1 MATIRSQMVL
11 NDGISGVL
19 RKINTALNT
28 TLNAFEQVQ
37 RASGRAVDTAQ
48 IQAARAALV
57 QANREVDEMAEGYRR
72 AAEQEEI
79 LNKGLRNGTNA
90 AGGLLGKVKGIVATL
105 AAGAGIKALLGL
117 SDKLTST
124 TARLSFLVDDGGSVD
139 ELEQKIMASAQRSRA
154 AYLDTA
160 SAIASMGANAGRAFE
175 SNDELIAFMEQV
187 NKQFVIGGATA
198 EGQSAAMLQLTQAMA
213 AGALRGEELNS
224 ILENAPGIA
233 RAIESYMGVAE
244 GSIKSYAEEGLIT
257 ADVVKNA
264 LLSVADETNAK
275 FESMPMTWA
284 QICTKMQNTA
294 LAAFEPVLTRL
305 NQVANSAQFNTVID
319 GAINGLAM
327 LASVATGVL
336 DLLINGA
343 SFVVDNW
350 SWISPIVYGLVAAF
364 IAYNAVALITNGI
377 NAAMA
382 LAEGVKAAALM
393 MSTGATF
400 AQTAA
405 QYGLNAALL
414 ACPITWIVV
423 LVIAL
428 VAAIYAACSAIA
440 KFTGIANSGFGVI
453 CGGINVVVQFFVN
466 LGLTIANIALGIW
479 NALGACA
486 QNIGIAFGNV
496 ISGVQAWFYNLLSTA
511 LTVVAGICEALNKLP
526 FVDFDYSGIT
536 NAASDYAAKAAEAS
550 GNIQD
555 FVSIGDAFNEG
566 MSTFDTWQDGWV
578 GDAFNAG
585 ANWGDGV
592 ASGISDAVGGLFD
605 MDLGAAT
612 DYGASGLGT
621 GGYGDFAMDDL
632 LGNTGQTAANTGA
645 AADALSTSTE
655 ELEYLRDIAERD
667 AINRFTTAEVRIDMT
682 GISKNNR
689 PGLENQGF
697 GRFFPFFPLYSF
709 ITSLIKP
716 SMRWAL
722 SCLICSVK
730 WAYLSRVKAAVAWP
744 RLLWM
749 VFISSPARIA
759 LTA

>member
-117 SDKLTST
+117 SDKMTST
-124 TARLSFLVDDGGSVD
+124 TARLNFLVDDGGSV
-139 ELEQKIMASAQRSRA
+139 EALEQKIMASAQRSRS

-160 SAIASMGANAGRAFE
+160 SAIASMGANAGSAFE
-175 SNDELIAFMEQV
+175 SNDELIAFMEQI

-244 GSIKSYAEEGLIT
+244 CSIKQYAEQGLIT
-257 ADVVKNA
+257 AEVVKNA
-264 LLSVADETNAK
+264 MFAAADETNAK
-275 FESMPMTWA
+275 FESMPLTWA
-284 QICTKMQNTA
+284 QIATKMQNTA
-294 LAAFEPVLTRL
+294 LAAFDPVLTRL
-305 NQVANSAQFNTVID
+305 NQVANSAQFNTVIN

-327 LASVATGVL
+327 LATVATGVL

-343 SFVVDNW
+343 AFVVDNW

-377 NAAMA
+377 N
-382 LAEGVKAAALM
+382 
-393 MSTGATF
+393 ATF

-486 QNIGIAFGNV
+486 QNIGIAFSNV

-526 FVDFDYSGIT
+526 FVEFDYSGIT

-555 FVSIGDAFNEG
+555 FVSVGDAFNEG
-566 MSTFDTWQDGWV
+566 MSTFDTWQNGWV

-612 DYGASGLGT
+612 DYGAGGLGT

-682 GISKNNR
+682 GMTNRIEGGADLDGVIST
-689 PGLENQGF
+689 LTDGF
-697 GRFFPFFPLYSF
+697 
-709 ITSLIKP
+709 TE
-716 SMRWAL
+716 AL
-722 SCLICSVK
+722 
-730 WAYLSRVKAAVAWP
+730 
-744 RLLWM
+744 
-749 VFISSPARIA
+749 
-759 LTA
+759 LTAAEGVHA

>member
-57 QANREVDEMAEGYRR
+57 EANREVDGMAEGYRR
-72 AAEQEEI
+72 AAQQEEV
-79 LNKGLRNGTNA
+79 LNKGLRNGTSA
-90 AGGLLGKVKGIVATL
+90 ADGLLGKVKGIVATL
-105 AAGAGIKALLGL
+105 AAGAGAKALLGL

-294 LAAFEPVLTRL
+294 LEAFEPVLTRL

-405 QYGLNAALL
+405 QYGLNAALA

-423 LVIAL
+423 AVIAL

-453 CGGINVVVQFFVN
+453 AGGINVVIQFFVN
-466 LGLTIANIALGIW
+466 LGLTVANIALGIW

-486 QNIGIAFGNV
+486 QNIGIAFSNV

-526 FVDFDYSGIT
+526 FVEFDYSGIT
-536 NAASDYAAKAAEAS
+536 NAASDYASKAAEAS
-550 GNIQD
+550 GNIKD
-555 FVSIGDAFNEG
+555 FVSVGDAFSEG
-566 MSTFDTWQDGWV
+566 MSTFDTWQSGWV
-578 GDAFNAG
+578 SDAFNAG

-592 ASGISDAVGGLFD
+592 ASGVSDAVSGLFD

-612 DYGASGLGT
+612 DYGAGGLGT

-667 AINRFTTAEVRIDMT
+667 AINRFTTAEVKIDMT
-682 GISKNNR
+682 GMQNRIEGGADLDGVIST
-689 PGLENQGF
+689 LTDGF
-697 GRFFPFFPLYSF
+697 
-709 ITSLIKP
+709 TE
-716 SMRWAL
+716 AL
-722 SCLICSVK
+722 
-730 WAYLSRVKAAVAWP
+730 
-744 RLLWM
+744 
-749 VFISSPARIA
+749 
-759 LTA
+759 LTAAEGVHA

>member
-1 MATIRSQMVL
+1 MVL

-57 QANREVDEMAEGYRR
+57 EANREVDDMAEGYRR
-72 AAEQEEI
+72 AAQQEEV
-79 LNKGLRNGTNA
+79 LNKGLRNGTSA
-90 AGGLLGKVKGIVATL
+90 ADGLLGKVKGIVATL
-105 AAGAGIKALLGL
+105 AAGAGAKALLGL

-305 NQVANSAQFNTVID
+305 NQVANSAQFNTVIN

-327 LASVATGVL
+327 LATVATGVL

-343 SFVVDNW
+343 AFVVDNW

-393 MSTGATF
+393 MSTEATF

-555 FVSIGDAFNEG
+555 FVSVGDAFNEG
-566 MSTFDTWQDGWV
+566 MSTFDTWQNGWV

-682 GISKNNR
+682 GMTNRIEGGADLDGVIST
-689 PGLENQGF
+689 LTDGF
-697 GRFFPFFPLYSF
+697 
-709 ITSLIKP
+709 TE
-716 SMRWAL
+716 AL
-722 SCLICSVK
+722 
-730 WAYLSRVKAAVAWP
+730 
-744 RLLWM
+744 
-749 VFISSPARIA
+749 
-759 LTA
+759 LTAAEGVHA

>member
-19 RKINTALNT
+19 MKMNRALNT
-28 TLNAFEQVQ
+28 TLNTFEQVQ
-37 RASGRAVDTAQ
+37 RASGRAVDATQ

-57 QANREVDEMAEGYRR
+57 QANNEVEQMAEGYRR
-72 AAEQEEI
+72 AAEQEEV
-79 LNKGLRNGTNA
+79 LNRGLRNGNSA

-105 AAGAGIKALLGL
+105 ASGAGLKALTGL

-124 TARLSFLVDDGGSVD
+124 TARLSFMVDDGGSVD
-139 ELEQKIMASAQRSRA
+139 ALEQKIMASAQRSRSY
-154 AYLDTA
+154 YLDTA
-160 SAIASMGANAGRAFE
+160 SAIASMGSNAGRAFGN
-175 SNDELIAFMEQV
+175 NDELIGFMELI
-187 NKQFVIGGATA
+187 NKSFVIGGASA

-224 ILENAPGIA
+224 ILENAPSIA
-233 RAIESYMGVAE
+233 RAIESYMGIAE
-244 GSIKSYAEEGLIT
+244 GSIKQYAEEGLVT
-257 ADVVKNA
+257 AGVVKNA
-264 LLSVADETNAK
+264 MFASADEINAK

-284 QICTKMQNTA
+284 QIATKMQNTA
-294 LAAFEPVLTRL
+294 LAAFDPVLTRL
-305 NQVANSAQFNTVID
+305 NQVANSAQFNTVIN

-327 LASVATGVL
+327 LATVATGVL

-343 SFVVDNW
+343 SFVVENW

-377 NAAMA
+377 NAA
-382 LAEGVKAAALM
+382 
-393 MSTGATF
+393 
-400 AQTAA
+400 
-405 QYGLNAALL
+405 LL
-414 ACPITWIVV
+414 AGPITWIVV

-496 ISGVQAWFYNLLSTA
+496 IAGVQSWFYNLLSTV

-526 FVDFDYSGIT
+526 FVEFDYSGIT

-555 FVSIGDAFNEG
+555 FVSVGDAFNEG
-566 MSTFDTWQDGWV
+566 MSTFETWQDGWA
-578 GDAFNAG
+578 GDAFDAG

-592 ASGISDAVGGLFD
+592 AAGVSDAIGGLFD

-612 DYGASGLGT
+612 DYGTGMGDLG
-621 GGYGDFAMDDL
+621 GFALDDIA
-632 LGNTGQTAANTGA
+632 GNTGETAANTGAAAANTGA
-645 AADALSTSTE
+645 AADALTATTE

-667 AINRFTTAEVRIDMT
+667 AINRFTTAEVKIDMT
-682 GISKNNR
+682 GMTNRIEGGADLDGVISV
-689 PGLENQGF
+689 LTDGF
-697 GRFFPFFPLYSF
+697 
-709 ITSLIKP
+709 TE
-716 SMRWAL
+716 AL
-722 SCLICSVK
+722 
-730 WAYLSRVKAAVAWP
+730 
-744 RLLWM
+744 
-749 VFISSPARIA
+749 
-759 LTA
+759 LTAAEGVHA

>member
-37 RASGRAVDTAQ
+37 RASGRAVDTAE

-57 QANREVDEMAEGYRR
+57 QANAQVDQMAEGYRR

-90 AGGLLGKVKGIVATL
+90 ADGLLGKVKGIVATL
-105 AAGAGIKALLGL
+105 AAGAGAKALLGL
-117 SDKLTST
+117 SDKMTST
-124 TARLSFLVDDGGSVD
+124 TARLNFIVDDGGTVD

-160 SAIASMGANAGRAFE
+160 SAIASMGANAGSAFE

-343 SFVVDNW
+343 AFVVDNW

-486 QNIGIAFGNV
+486 QNIGIAFSNV

-526 FVDFDYSGIT
+526 FVEFDYSGIT

-555 FVSIGDAFNEG
+555 FVSVGDAFNEG
-566 MSTFDTWQDGWV
+566 MSTFDTWQNGWV

-612 DYGASGLGT
+612 DYGAGGLGT

-682 GISKNNR
+682 GMTNRIEGGADLDGVIST
-689 PGLENQGF
+689 LTDGF
-697 GRFFPFFPLYSF
+697 
-709 ITSLIKP
+709 TE
-716 SMRWAL
+716 AL
-722 SCLICSVK
+722 
-730 WAYLSRVKAAVAWP
+730 
-744 RLLWM
+744 
-749 VFISSPARIA
+749 
-759 LTA
+759 LTAAEGVHA

>member
-117 SDKLTST
+117 SDKMTST
-124 TARLSFLVDDGGSVD
+124 TARLNFLVDDGGSV
-139 ELEQKIMASAQRSRA
+139 EALEQKIMASAQRSRS

-160 SAIASMGANAGRAFE
+160 SAIASMGANAGSAFE
-175 SNDELIAFMEQV
+175 SNDELIAFMEQI

-233 RAIESYMGVAE
+233 RAIESYMGIAE
-244 GSIKSYAEEGLIT
+244 GSIKQYAEQGLIT
-257 ADVVKNA
+257 AEVVKNA
-264 LLSVADETNAK
+264 MFASADEINAK

-284 QICTKMQNTA
+284 QIATKMQNTA
-294 LAAFEPVLTRL
+294 LAAFDPVLTRL
-305 NQVANSAQFNTVID
+305 NQVANSAQFNTVIN

-327 LASVATGVL
+327 LATVATGVL

-343 SFVVDNW
+343 AFVVDNW

-440 KFTGIANSGFGVI
+440 KFTGIAN
-453 CGGINVVVQFFVN
+453 
-466 LGLTIANIALGIW
+466 IALGIW

-486 QNIGIAFGNV
+486 QNIGIAFSNV

-526 FVDFDYSGIT
+526 FVEFDYSGIT

-555 FVSIGDAFNEG
+555 FVSVGDAFNEG

-578 GDAFNAG
+578 GEAFNAG

-612 DYGASGLGT
+612 DYGAGGLGT

-682 GISKNNR
+682 GMTNRIEGGADLDGVIST
-689 PGLENQGF
+689 LTDGF
-697 GRFFPFFPLYSF
+697 
-709 ITSLIKP
+709 TE
-716 SMRWAL
+716 AL
-722 SCLICSVK
+722 
-730 WAYLSRVKAAVAWP
+730 
-744 RLLWM
+744 
-749 VFISSPARIA
+749 
-759 LTA
+759 LTAAEGVHA

>member
-1 MATIRSQMVL
+1 MVL

-28 TLNAFEQVQ
+28 TLNTFEQVQ

-57 QANREVDEMAEGYRR
+57 EANREVDDMAEGYRR
-72 AAEQEEI
+72 AAQQEEV
-79 LNKGLRNGTNA
+79 LNKGLRNGTSA
-90 AGGLLGKVKGIVATL
+90 ADGLLGKVKGIVATL
-105 AAGAGIKALLGL
+105 AAGAGAKALLGL

-139 ELEQKIMASAQRSRA
+139 KLEQKIMASAQRSRA

-405 QYGLNAALL
+405 QYGLNAALA

-423 LVIAL
+423 AVIAL

-453 CGGINVVVQFFVN
+453 AGGINVVIQFFVN
-466 LGLTIANIALGIW
+466 LGLTVANIALGIW

-486 QNIGIAFGNV
+486 QNIGIAFSNV
-496 ISGVQAWFYNLLSTA
+496 ISGVQSWFYNLLSTA

-526 FVDFDYSGIT
+526 FVEFDYSGIT
-536 NAASDYAAKAAEAS
+536 NAASDYASKAAEAS
-550 GNIQD
+550 GNIKD
-555 FVSIGDAFNEG
+555 FVSVGDAFSEG
-566 MSTFDTWQDGWV
+566 MSTFDTWQSGWV
-578 GDAFNAG
+578 SDAFNAG

-592 ASGISDAVGGLFD
+592 ASGVSDAVSGLFD
-605 MDLGAAT
+605 FDLGAAT
-612 DYGASGLGT
+612 DYGTGLGT
-621 GGYGDFAMDDL
+621 GSNYGDFAMDDL

-682 GISKNNR
+682 GMTNRIEGGADLDGVIST
-689 PGLENQGF
+689 LTDGF
-697 GRFFPFFPLYSF
+697 
-709 ITSLIKP
+709 TE
-716 SMRWAL
+716 AL
-722 SCLICSVK
+722 
-730 WAYLSRVKAAVAWP
+730 
-744 RLLWM
+744 
-749 VFISSPARIA
+749 
-759 LTA
+759 LTAAEGVHA

>member
-19 RKINTALNT
+19 MKMNRALNT

-37 RASGRAVDTAQ
+37 RASGRAVDATQ

-57 QANREVDEMAEGYRR
+57 QANNEVEQMAEGYRR
-72 AAEQEEI
+72 AAEQEEV
-79 LNKGLRNGTNA
+79 LNRGLRNGNSA

-105 AAGAGIKALLGL
+105 AAGAGLKALTGL

-124 TARLSFLVDDGGSVD
+124 TARLSFMVDDGGSVD
-139 ELEQKIMASAQRSRA
+139 ALEQKIMASAQRSRSY
-154 AYLDTA
+154 YLDTA
-160 SAIASMGANAGRAFE
+160 SAIASMGSNAGRAFGN
-175 SNDELIAFMEQV
+175 NDELIGFMELI
-187 NKQFVIGGATA
+187 NKSFVIGGASA

-224 ILENAPGIA
+224 ILENAPSIA
-233 RAIESYMGVAE
+233 RAIESYMGIAE
-244 GSIKSYAEEGLIT
+244 GSIKQYAEEGLVT
-257 ADVVKNA
+257 AGVVKNA
-264 LLSVADETNAK
+264 MFASADEINAK

-284 QICTKMQNTA
+284 QIATKMQNTA
-294 LAAFEPVLTRL
+294 LAAFDPVLTRL
-305 NQVANSAQFNTVID
+305 NQVANSAQFNTVIN

-327 LASVATGVL
+327 LATVATGVL

-343 SFVVDNW
+343 SFVVENW

-377 NAAMA
+377 NGIMA

-400 AQTAA
+400 AATAA

-496 ISGVQAWFYNLLSTA
+496 IAGVQSWFYNLLSTV

-526 FVDFDYSGIT
+526 FVEFDYSGIT

-555 FVSIGDAFNEG
+555 FVSVGDAFNEG
-566 MSTFDTWQDGWV
+566 MSTFETWQDGWA
-578 GDAFNAG
+578 GDAFDAG

-592 ASGISDAVGGLFD
+592 AAGVSDAIGGLFD

-612 DYGASGLGT
+612 DYGTGMGDLG
-621 GGYGDFAMDDL
+621 GFALDDIA
-632 LGNTGQTAANTGA
+632 GNTGETAANTGA
-645 AADALSTSTE
+645 AADALTATTE

-667 AINRFTTAEVRIDMT
+667 AINRFTTAEVKIDMT
-682 GISKNNR
+682 GMTNRIEGGADLDGVISV
-689 PGLENQGF
+689 LTDGF
-697 GRFFPFFPLYSF
+697 
-709 ITSLIKP
+709 TE
-716 SMRWAL
+716 AL
-722 SCLICSVK
+722 
-730 WAYLSRVKAAVAWP
+730 
-744 RLLWM
+744 
-749 VFISSPARIA
+749 
-759 LTA
+759 LTAAEGVHA

>member
-57 QANREVDEMAEGYRR
+57 QANNEVDQMAEGYRR
-72 AAEQEEI
+72 AAQQEEI
-79 LNKGLRNGTNA
+79 LNKGLRNGTSA
-90 AGGLLGKVKGIVATL
+90 ADGLLGKVKGIVATL
-105 AAGAGIKALLGL
+105 AAGAGVKALLGL
-117 SDKLTST
+117 SDKMTST
-124 TARLSFLVDDGGSVD
+124 TARLNFLVDDGGSVD
-139 ELEQKIMASAQRSRA
+139 ALEQKIMASAQRSRS

-160 SAIASMGANAGRAFE
+160 SAIASMGANAGSAFE
-175 SNDELIAFMEQV
+175 SNDELIAFMEQI
-187 NKQFVIGGATA
+187 NKQFVIGGASA

-244 GSIKSYAEEGLIT
+244 GSIKQYAEQGLIT
-257 ADVVKNA
+257 AEVVKNA
-264 LLSVADETNAK
+264 MFAAADETNAK

-284 QICTKMQNTA
+284 QIATKMQNTA
-294 LAAFEPVLTRL
+294 LAAFDPVLTRL
-305 NQVANSAQFNTVID
+305 NQVANSAQFNTVIN

-327 LASVATGVL
+327 LATVATGVL

-382 LAEGVKAAALM
+382 LAEDVKAAALK
-393 MSTGATF
+393 MSTGATFAQTAATF

-405 QYGLNAALL
+405 QYGLNAALA

-496 ISGVQAWFYNLLSTA
+496 IAGVQSWFYNLLSTA

-526 FVDFDYSGIT
+526 FVEFDYSGIT

-566 MSTFDTWQDGWV
+566 MSTFDTWGEGWAS
-578 GDAFNAG
+578 DAFNAG

-612 DYGASGLGT
+612 DYGTGLGT
-621 GGYGDFAMDDL
+621 GSGYGDFAMDDL

-682 GISKNNR
+682 GMTNRIEGGADLDGVIST
-689 PGLENQGF
+689 LTDGF
-697 GRFFPFFPLYSF
+697 
-709 ITSLIKP
+709 TE
-716 SMRWAL
+716 AL
-722 SCLICSVK
+722 
-730 WAYLSRVKAAVAWP
+730 
-744 RLLWM
+744 
-749 VFISSPARIA
+749 
-759 LTA
+759 LTAAEGVHA

>member
-1 MATIRSQMVL
+1 MVL

-57 QANREVDEMAEGYRR
+57 EANREVDDMAEGYRR
-72 AAEQEEI
+72 AAQQEEV
-79 LNKGLRNGTNA
+79 LNKGLRNGTSA
-90 AGGLLGKVKGIVATL
+90 ADGLLGKVKGVVATL
-105 AAGAGIKALLGL
+105 AAGAGARALLGL

-305 NQVANSAQFNTVID
+305 NQVANSAQFNTVIE
-319 GAINGLAM
+319 GVINGLAM

-405 QYGLNAALL
+405 QYGLNAALA

-423 LVIAL
+423 AVIAL

-453 CGGINVVVQFFVN
+453 AGGINVVIQFFVN
-466 LGLTIANIALGIW
+466 LGLTVANIALGIW

-486 QNIGIAFGNV
+486 QNIGIAFSNV
-496 ISGVQAWFYNLLSTA
+496 ISGVQSWFYNLLSTA

-526 FVDFDYSGIT
+526 FVEFDYSGIT
-536 NAASDYAAKAAEAS
+536 NAASDYASKAAEAS
-550 GNIQD
+550 GNIKD
-555 FVSIGDAFNEG
+555 FVSVGDAFSEG
-566 MSTFDTWQDGWV
+566 MSTFDTWQSGWV
-578 GDAFNAG
+578 SDAFNAG

-592 ASGISDAVGGLFD
+592 ASGVSDAVSGLFD
-605 MDLGAAT
+605 FDLGAAT
-612 DYGASGLGT
+612 DYGTGLGT
-621 GGYGDFAMDDL
+621 GSNYGDFAMDDL

-682 GISKNNR
+682 GMTNRIEGGADLDGVIST
-689 PGLENQGF
+689 LTDGF
-697 GRFFPFFPLYSF
+697 
-709 ITSLIKP
+709 TE
-716 SMRWAL
+716 AL
-722 SCLICSVK
+722 
-730 WAYLSRVKAAVAWP
+730 
-744 RLLWM
+744 
-749 VFISSPARIA
+749 
-759 LTA
+759 LTAAEGVHA

>member
-57 QANREVDEMAEGYRR
+57 QANREVDEMAKGYRR

-124 TARLSFLVDDGGSVD
+124 TARLNFLVDDGGSV
-139 ELEQKIMASAQRSRA
+139 EALEQKIMASAQRSRS

-160 SAIASMGANAGRAFE
+160 SAIASMGANAGSAFE
-175 SNDELIAFMEQV
+175 SNDELIAFMEQI

-244 GSIKSYAEEGLIT
+244 GSIKQYAEQGLIT
-257 ADVVKNA
+257 AEVVKNA
-264 LLSVADETNAK
+264 MFAAADETNAK
-275 FESMPMTWA
+275 FESMPLTWA
-284 QICTKMQNTA
+284 QIATKMQNTA
-294 LAAFEPVLTRL
+294 LAAFDPVLTRL
-305 NQVANSAQFNTVID
+305 NQVANSAQFNTVIN

-327 LASVATGVL
+327 LATVATGVL

-343 SFVVDNW
+343 AFVVDNW

-364 IAYNAVALITNGI
+364 IAYNVVALITNGI

-486 QNIGIAFGNV
+486 QNIGIAFSNV

-526 FVDFDYSGIT
+526 FVEFDYSGIT

-555 FVSIGDAFNEG
+555 FVSVGDAFNEG
-566 MSTFDTWQDGWV
+566 MSTFDTWQNGWV

-612 DYGASGLGT
+612 DYGAGGLGT

-682 GISKNNR
+682 GMTNRIEGGADLDGVIST
-689 PGLENQGF
+689 LTDGF
-697 GRFFPFFPLYSF
+697 
-709 ITSLIKP
+709 TE
-716 SMRWAL
+716 AL
-722 SCLICSVK
+722 
-730 WAYLSRVKAAVAWP
+730 
-744 RLLWM
+744 
-749 VFISSPARIA
+749 
-759 LTA
+759 LTAAEGVHA